1 MASNSTVLK
10 DKIRKPM
17 RLKIGPEFHCLE
29 DEDLKTD
36 EYIKRTRNPVFGRIR
51 SEFLCI

>member
-17 RLKIGPEFHCLE
+17 RLKIGPQFHCLE

-36 EYIKRTRNPVFGRIR
+36 KYKKGPEIQYLEG
-51 SEFLCI
+51 

>member
-1 MASNSTVLK
+1 
-10 DKIRKPM
+10 M

-36 EYIKRTRNPVFGRIR
+36 KYKKGPEIQYLEG
-51 SEFLCI
+51 